1 MRFVLL
7 LGLAACAPDITTTE
21 QRQRTLEGEL
31 ATLDREVRELR
42 ESLTEAGIEVKPRA
56 SKRGKSRRGKAK
68 SSRSKSK
75 AHPPVGGEQ
84 APKTER
90 SAQASVTAVRSG
102 DAPTLSIPG
111 MPKRT
116 ETECG
121 YRLDLPALKFI
132 SDYGLNSRGLGKSGP
147 VVLEFDGSPLT
158 PHAFPADYEKQCG
171 GAFRHA
177 GTALLFSPPE
187 QADLTNHEV
196 ALTLDPRVPTPRA
209 DGRPMYWVYPGTEL
223 VIEVHSWDPS
233 WGPAK
238 GYLAA
243 LVSGPGQASFTLG
256 DTTQSAAG
264 PATVEH
270 EFTGSGPFEI
280 RVSSPEGG
288 PYVLLDALT
297 IGNPDNAVVITG
309 GRAWRAQRGG

>member
-1 MRFVLL
+1 MRFFLL
-7 LGLAACAPDITTTE
+7 LGLAACAPDITATE
-21 QRQRTLEGEL
+21 QRQRALEGEL
-31 ATLDREVRELR
+31 AALDREVRELR
-42 ESLTEAGIEVKPRA
+42 TALTDAGIVLKPRA
-56 SKRGKSRRGKAK
+56 ANRGKNRRGKAK
-68 SSRSKSK
+68 SGRSKNK

-84 APKTER
+84 TPANDRT
-90 SAQASVTAVRSG
+90 AQAVVTATRSG
-102 DAPTLSIPG
+102 EAPTLSNPDTA
-111 MPKRT
+111 KRT

-121 YRLDLPALKFI
+121 FRLDLPALKSI
-132 SDYGLNSRGLGKSGP
+132 SDYALNSRGLGKSGP
-147 VVLEFDGSPLT
+147 VVLEFDGTPLT

-177 GTALLFSPPE
+177 GTALLFSPPDQVE
-187 QADLTNHEV
+187 LAGHEL
-196 ALTLDPRVPTPRA
+196 ALTLDSRVPMPRA

-223 VIEVHSWDPS
+223 VIQVETWDPS

-238 GYLAA
+238 SYLAA

-256 DTTQSAAG
+256 DTTQFAAG

-270 EFTGSGPFEI
+270 QFEGSGPFEI
-280 RVSSPEGG
+280 RVSSPKGG

-309 GRAWRAQRGG
+309 GRAWRSQRGG